1 MASTSPAAV
10 TRPQGSPPQAS
21 ALAGPRR
28 LKITRQATTNAAADH
43 QIFLANRD
51 LANTANMREMTLK
64 VRPKNTTNNYVPKQ
78 QEFIDWTRE
87 MGYADG
93 DTVTEAKMMS
103 FLTDRVVNRPLRK
116 KKKKQENAITVDDES
131 GQPIQV
137 LKWGSVRTYVTA
149 ITDLYNTQYLRKMNS
164 NPSPRDAGIR
174 DYIKSLQRRDTALD
188 KLNFVDKG
196 QGTYLDS
203 YTEAKFKDLCIAT

>member
-1 MASTSPAAV
+1 MLFRS
-10 TRPQGSPPQAS
+10 
-21 ALAGPRR
+21 
-28 LKITRQATTNAAADH
+28 
-43 QIFLANRD
+43 
-51 LANTANMREMTLK
+51 
-64 VRPKNTTNNYVPKQ
+64 
-78 QEFIDWTRE
+78 
-87 MGYADG
+87 
-93 DTVTEAKMMS
+93 
-103 FLTDRVVNRPLRK
+103 RVVNRPLRK

-131 GQPIQV
+131 GQLIQV

-203 YTEAKFKDLCIAT
+203 YTEAKFKDLCIATWKASSKPNQTAVQILCYLRTLLDQLLSHFLLAYGEDRRSVEISDLHTFQFPN